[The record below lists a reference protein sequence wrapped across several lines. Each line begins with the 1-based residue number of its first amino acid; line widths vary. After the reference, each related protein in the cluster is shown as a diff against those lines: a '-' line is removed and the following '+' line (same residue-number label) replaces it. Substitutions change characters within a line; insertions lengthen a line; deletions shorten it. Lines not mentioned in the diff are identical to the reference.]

1 MWEGVRSQESESGGL
16 KPLAVCIPWIYIGS
30 MTTTLQAWGNSQGVR
45 IPKALLKAL
54 HLKTGMRLELDLS
67 PSKDAIIVKPS
78 QDAAPLRGR
87 YRIEDLV
94 AKMPHNY
101 KSQEFFSEV
110 RRCEVW

>member
-1 MWEGVRSQESESGGL
+1 
-16 KPLAVCIPWIYIGS
+16 

-78 QDAAPLRGR
+78 KEEAPLRGR
-87 YRIEDLV
+87 HRIEDLV
-94 AKMPHNY
+94 AKMPRNY
-101 KSQEFFSEV
+101 RSQEFFSEV
-110 RRCEVW
+110 RGREVW